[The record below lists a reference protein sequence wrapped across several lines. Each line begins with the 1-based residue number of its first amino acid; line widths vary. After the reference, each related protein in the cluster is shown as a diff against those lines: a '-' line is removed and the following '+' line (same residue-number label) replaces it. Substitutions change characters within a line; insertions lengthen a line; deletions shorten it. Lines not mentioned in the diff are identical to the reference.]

1 MMCRRVLK
9 DACKVLKD
17 AYSKGGKAY
26 IKKSRQTGKFSGLSV
41 LCPKIPGGDRKMK
54 KDIV

>member
-41 LCPKIPGGDRKMK
+41 LCPKIPGGGE
-54 KDIV
+54 